1 MLESGGDRRG
11 AVVASWLVRT
21 PIAHRGSF
29 DNPAVPEN
37 SLAAF
42 QASIDRSLPIE
53 LDVHVSA
60 DGVPVV
66 FHDGDLWRLTGLA
79 AKVGELTAGELTKL
93 RLFGTEERLPMLA
106 EVLEQVSGRVPL
118 LIELKTHAPRSGR
131 LEHVV
136 VEALKGYNGGAAL
149 QSFNPLSVGWLLRH
163 APGFLRGQ
171 LASGPD
177 GPPPRRAAK
186 ADFVAY
192 RVEDLPN
199 PDITRLRERGMP
211 IIAWTVRS
219 AEQKA
224 RAQAHADN
232 YIFEDEGSGR

>member
-1 MLESGGDRRG
+1 MLESGSYRRG
-11 AVVASWLVRT
+11 AVVGSWLVQT

-29 DNPAVPEN
+29 DNLVVPEN

-53 LDVHVSA
+53 LDVYVSA

-66 FHDGDLWRLTGLA
+66 FHDGDLLRLTGSA
-79 AKVGELTAGELTKL
+79 GKVTDFTAGELTKL
-93 RLFGTEERLPMLA
+93 RLFGTEERLPLLA
-106 EVLEQVSGRVPL
+106 DVLELVSGRVPL
-118 LIELKTHAPRSGR
+118 LIELKTHAPRVGR
-131 LEHVV
+131 LERAV
-136 VEALKGYNGGAAL
+136 VEALKGYSGEAAL

-171 LASGPD
+171 LASGPA
-177 GPPPRRAAK
+177 GPPPRSAAK

-199 PDITRLRERGMP
+199 PAVTRLRERGIP

-224 RAQAHADN
+224 PAMAYADN